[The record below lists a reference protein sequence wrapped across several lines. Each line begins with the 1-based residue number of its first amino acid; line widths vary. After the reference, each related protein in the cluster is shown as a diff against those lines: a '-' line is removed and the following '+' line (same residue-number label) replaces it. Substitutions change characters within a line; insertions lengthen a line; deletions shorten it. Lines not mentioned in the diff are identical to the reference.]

1 VRAAGR
7 AAQTYAVAVASTF
20 GVRRDAAR
28 SRAAILAA
36 ARELYASGRAVPMY
50 EVGRRAGVGQATL
63 YRHFPDR
70 AALAE
75 AVVSEQVERLEA
87 IAAAGAADHRTV
99 LAVLDAAVAAAVE
112 IHDLVGILRTDAALA
127 PVLADLR
134 ARVRVVFAR
143 TLERSRAVGLMR
155 EDVSADDLLL
165 VVNMVNGAL
174 SGITTVGARRAA
186 ATRAFELA
194 SRGLLSEPA
203 GR

>member
-1 VRAAGR
+1 V
-7 AAQTYAVAVASTF
+7 TSTI

-36 ARELYASGRAVPMY
+36 ARELYATGRDVPMY

-70 AALAE
+70 AALAQ

-87 IAAAGAADHRTV
+87 IAAADPADHHAV

-134 ARVRVVFAR
+134 ARVRVVLAD
-143 TLERSRAVGLMR
+143 TLERSRPAALMR
-155 EDVSADDLLL
+155 TDISADDLLL
-165 VVNMVNGAL
+165 VLNMVNGAL
-174 SGITTVGARRAA
+174 SGITTVAARSAA
-186 ATRAFELA
+186 AARAFELA
-194 SRGLLSEPA
+194 SRGLLAKPSD
-203 GR
+203 R

>member
-1 VRAAGR
+1 
-7 AAQTYAVAVASTF
+7 VASTI

-36 ARELYASGRAVPMY
+36 ARELFAAGRDVPMY

-87 IAAAGAADHRTV
+87 IAAADPADPGAV

-112 IHDLVGILRTDAALA
+112 IHDLVGILRADAALA

-134 ARVRVVFAR
+134 ARVRAVLAE
-143 TLERSRAVGLMR
+143 TLARSRPAGLLR
-155 EDVSADDLLL
+155 DDVSADDLVL
-165 VVNMVNGAL
+165 VLTMVNGAL
-174 SGITTVGARRAA
+174 TGITTVRARRAA
-186 ATRAFELA
+186 AGRAFELA
-194 SRGLLSEPA
+194 SRGLRDHP
-203 GR
+203 G